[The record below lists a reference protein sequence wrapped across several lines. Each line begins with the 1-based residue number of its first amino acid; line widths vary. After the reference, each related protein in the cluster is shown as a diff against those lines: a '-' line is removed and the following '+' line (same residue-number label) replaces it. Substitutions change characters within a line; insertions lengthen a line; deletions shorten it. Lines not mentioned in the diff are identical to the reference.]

1 MLKAA
6 GTESY
11 DRREEDGGGEGRR
24 RPRDKAEEGNGCGE
38 GKRKWG
44 YPP

>member
-6 GTESY
+6 EAAY
-11 DRREEDGGGEGRR
+11 DRREEDGGEGRR
-24 RPRDKAEEGNGCGE
+24 RLTDKAEEGNGCGE